1 MRNIAALL
9 TLTLI
14 LCLSSCQK
22 ENPEEVSIKEV
33 EFSLGGI
40 IKSNKSAANLD
51 DGDPVP
57 SSILVTILDSN
68 GDEIYNREPIDILRF
83 GDAFV
88 SEKINLLE
96 GNFSL
101 SEFFVLDAD
110 AKIVYAAPK
119 EGSAFAQL
127 VNDPLNIDFN
137 TVDKEITEVQVEVLK
152 AEYATPDKF
161 GYGSFELNIVGT
173 IDIQVAISA
182 YDYDTEQLQLTT
194 AELTVTDN
202 EGNDVSI
209 SLGDSTN
216 VIRVRDSL
224 VNYYISITKEA
235 YASFVDTLSFTEI
248 STFEVGKNVL
258 KVTLM
263 KLPTIDDGMV
273 LHLPFDGNANDISG
287 NNNNGSVN
295 GAILVPGRFN
305 AENSAYYFES
315 NSFIEVPHDT
325 SIDFS
330 ISDSYSISLWMKVG
344 EKPTSGA
351 IISKWT
357 TGFDPYPYVL
367 RIDENGERIAAGRY
381 IGSLPQDSTR
391 NQTAIY
397 KHESSLANE
406 WHHICTVFSPDY
418 IKIYFNGELKET
430 RVNYMVEGDI
440 SNNYALFIG
449 KTNGQSNRFFTG
461 AIDDIRI
468 YNRLLSKENIKT
480 LSRKD

>member
-1 MRNIAALL
+1 MKNIAALL

-14 LCLSSCQK
+14 LCLSSCK
-22 ENPEEVSIKEV
+22 KVNPEEVSIKEV

-57 SSILVTILDSN
+57 SSILVTILDSD
-68 GDEIYNREPIDILRF
+68 GDEVYNREPIDILRF

-110 AKIVYAAPK
+110 GKTVYAAPK

-202 EGNDVSI
+202 EGNDVTL

-224 VNYYISITKEA
+224 ANYYISITKEA

-248 STFEVGKNVL
+248 SAFEVGKNVL

-295 GAILVPGRFN
+295 GAILVPGRFS

-315 NSFIEVPHDT
+315 NSFIEVLHDT

-330 ISDSYSISLWMKVG
+330 ISDNYSISLWMKVG
-344 EKPTSGA
+344 EKATSGT

-357 TGFDPYPYVL
+357 TSFDPYPYVV
-367 RIDENGERIAAGRY
+367 RIGTDSLLAVGRY

-391 NQTAIY
+391 AASVVY
-397 KHESSLANE
+397 KNGSLLDKE
-406 WHHICTVFSPDY
+406 WHHVSAVFSPDT
-418 IKIYFNGELKET
+418 IKVYFDGNLEGAGK
-430 RVNYMVEGDI
+430 NYMVEGDI
-440 SNNYALFIG
+440 SNNYSLFIG
-449 KTNGQSNRFFTG
+449 KRNGQSNRFFTG

-468 YNRLLSKENIKT
+468 YNRLLSEENIKT